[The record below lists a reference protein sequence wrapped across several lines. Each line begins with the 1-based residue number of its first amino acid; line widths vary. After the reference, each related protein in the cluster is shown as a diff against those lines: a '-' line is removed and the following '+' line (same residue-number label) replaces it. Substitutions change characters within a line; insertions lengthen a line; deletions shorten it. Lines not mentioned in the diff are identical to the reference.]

1 MQDQCHEISV
11 ESDVNEFM
19 NQELISFDSDLSTAF
34 KDLNVE
40 SALKQSK
47 ITKRCGLSTSRIVYD
62 LVTISFL
69 MFQNVHLFLISQFE
83 QAVASKSVFY
93 RFIENAN
100 YNWSHFIFLL
110 SVRLYKKVKD
120 ELKQTLYFV
129 LDDTTEAVTGKLVE
143 GCSYVFDHKLGKT
156 VIGHQ
161 KLVLGMF
168 NGARFVPII
177 QKYCSGDKKP
187 IAKSKAT
194 KYKKVDKSKL
204 LSQDSPGAKER
215 EDLPVSKLK
224 KAIKM
229 LKRSQKYFANVH
241 SVLFDSWFSFNS
253 FIITL
258 KTELKLDVICQL
270 KNLPRPNQYIFQGKS
285 YSLAQLYA
293 YYAKPKMRT
302 VKKYNRKQAVLT
314 ITLAK
319 SDVQMKIVFLQNE
332 GSSKWHAFGST
343 NVKMSA
349 KSILESYSQRWSIE
363 VFFKN
368 CKQYLNYG
376 KEQASILDSK
386 ITSDA
391 IVFLRYMLLT
401 YLSYKDHIDFYAT
414 LKRNRKQR
422 KFIAYGLRLLNYFLK
437 RLSFVINK
445 IIELIE
451 YGQIETAKMVLR
463 DVIQKSAKFDED
475 VGLI

>member
-1 MQDQCHEISV
+1 
-11 ESDVNEFM
+11 
-19 NQELISFDSDLSTAF
+19 
-34 KDLNVE
+34 
-40 SALKQSK
+40 
-47 ITKRCGLSTSRIVYD
+47 
-62 LVTISFL
+62 
-69 MFQNVHLFLISQFE
+69 MFQNVHLFLASQFE
-83 QAVASKSVFY
+83 QATASKSAFY
-93 RFIENAN
+93 RFLENAN

-143 GCSYVFDHKLGKT
+143 GCSYIFDHKLGKT

-168 NGARFVPII
+168 NGARFIPII
-177 QKYCSGDKKP
+177 QKYCSGKKKP
-187 IAKSKAT
+187 KAKSKAT
-194 KYKKVDKSKL
+194 KYNKTDKSKWI
-204 LSQDSPGAKER
+204 SQDSPGAKER
-215 EDLPVSKLK
+215 EDLPESKLN

-229 LKRSQKYFANVH
+229 LKLSTKYFTNVH
-241 SVLFDSWFSFNS
+241 TVLFDSWFSFNS

-258 KTELKLDVICQL
+258 KTELKLDIICQL
-270 KNLPRPNQYIFQGKS
+270 KNLPKPNQYIFQGKS
-285 YSLAQLYA
+285 YSLAQLYT

-302 VKKYNRKQAVLT
+302 VKKYNRKQAVL
-314 ITLAK
+314 IVTLAK
-319 SDVQMKIVFLQNE
+319 SNVKMKIVFLQNE
-332 GSSKWHAFGST
+332 ENPKWHAFGST
-343 NVKMSA
+343 NIKLSA

-376 KEQASILDSK
+376 KEQVSILDSK

-401 YLSYKDHIDFYAT
+401 YLSYKDHIDFYST

-422 KFIAYGLRLLNYFLK
+422 GFIAYGLRLLNYFLK
-437 RLSFVINK
+437 RLSLIINK
-445 IIELIE
+445 IVKLIE
-451 YGQIETAKMVLR
+451 NGQIETAKMILR
-463 DVIQKSAKFDED
+463 YLIQKATKFDEL
-475 VGLI
+475 VCLI